1 MDFKQLYFLF
11 YRIFPFVLISFF
23 TMYSIVQGTMFGI
36 TIAGGALL
44 SSIFTIMIS
53 AIPAIKTQIDS
64 LHTDKSDTLYNVA
77 DGSKKQEYL
86 LGHCNFLTFNNQII
100 SHLPLST
107 HTLSFIV
114 GHLSQQT
121 GGALNYYLI
130 IPLTIFLLIDVIYN
144 YLNCSGV
151 FTIIPLII
159 GLILGVGWG
168 YLNRNTIDKITT
180 GKEECTA
187 DTTKLAFNCKR
198 RGL

>member
-53 AIPAIKTQIDS
+53 ALIKDKIDLIHNEKS
-64 LHTDKSDTLYNVA
+64 GITDADT
-77 DGSKKQEYL
+77 DPTTKKAAYL

-114 GHLSQQT
+114 GHLTQQR
-121 GGALNYYLI
+121 GDALNYYLI

-151 FTIIPLII
+151 FTIIPLSI
-159 GLILGVGWG
+159 GLLMGIGWG
-168 YLNRNTIDKITT
+168 YLNRNTIDKIRA

>member
-1 MDFKQLYFLF
+1 
-11 YRIFPFVLISFF
+11 
-23 TMYSIVQGTMFGI
+23 MYSIVQGTMFGI

-44 SSIFTIMIS
+44 SSVFTIMLSGFLKDKID
-53 AIPAIKTQIDS
+53 AIHEEKSESLGDS
-64 LHTDKSDTLYNVA
+64 T
-77 DGSKKQEYL
+77 KKAAYL

-114 GHLSQQT
+114 GHLSMQKK
-121 GGALNYYLI
+121 GALNYYLI

-151 FTIIPLII
+151 FTIIPLFL
-159 GLILGVGWG
+159 GLILGIGWG

-187 DTTKLAFNCKR
+187 DKQNLAFNCKR

>member
-1 MDFKQLYFLF
+1 
-11 YRIFPFVLISFF
+11 
-23 TMYSIVQGTMFGI
+23 MYSIVQGTMFGI

-53 AIPAIKTQIDS
+53 AFVKDKIDI
-64 LHTDKSDTLYNVA
+64 LHDEKSEAAGDPT
-77 DGSKKQEYL
+77 KKAAYL

-114 GHLSQQT
+114 GHLSMQKS
-121 GGALNYYLI
+121 GSLNYYLI

-151 FTIIPLII
+151 FTIIPLFL
-159 GLILGVGWG
+159 GLILGIGWG
-168 YLNRNTIDKITT
+168 YLNRNTIDQIKT
-180 GKEECTA
+180 GKEECSTNQQN
-187 DTTKLAFNCKR
+187 LAFNCKR

>member
-1 MDFKQLYFLF
+1 MEFKQLYFLF

-44 SSIFTIMIS
+44 SSVFTIMIS
-53 AIPAIKTQIDS
+53 SLLKDKIDLLHDEKSGIADTDPDKAIK
-64 LHTDKSDTLYNVA
+64 KA
-77 DGSKKQEYL
+77 AYL
-86 LGHCNFLTFNNQII
+86 IGHCNFLTFNNQII

-114 GHLSQQT
+114 GHFSQQT

-130 IPLTIFLLIDVIYN
+130 IPLIIFLVIDVIYN

-151 FTIIPLII
+151 FTIIPLSV
-159 GLILGVGWG
+159 GLILGIGWG
-168 YLNRNTIDKITT
+168 YLNRNTIDKIRT
-180 GKEECTA
+180 GKEDCTKDSA
-187 DTTKLAFNCKR
+187 KLAFNCKK